1 MGALFRHRYL
11 IFAGVLLAVT
21 IYRLWYSTQLELVG
35 DEGYYWLWSR
45 RLDLAYLDKGPVI
58 AWFIAAGTALFGQT
72 PFGIRF
78 FAVILSSVT
87 GIGIFLLARRLF
99 SDRVGFWALLLAGLA
114 PMFAVGSIL
123 MTIDTP
129 LICFWT
135 FAALAFWWA
144 KDSTRL
150 FPWMLTGVLVGLST
164 LSKYT
169 GAMELVSLAWFC
181 LWHSPSR
188 KHLLNGRFLVLLL
201 VVAVCLVPVVY
212 WNWQHQWPTLRFL
225 THRGAL
231 DEQAHFR
238 PMDVLVFLGGQA
250 GVISPIVFIA
260 FIIALLWPSLKT
272 ADDRGQTRFTLA
284 LFLPLFLLYFFLS
297 FQKASQ
303 PNWPAAAYLGGFI
316 FLAAKWDV
324 LMERAR
330 WARWVAIAGLA
341 VALIETIGLQES
353 KWLNLPPGKDP
364 LDRARGARD
373 LAAQVYGL
381 ETESGA
387 KVVIAGS
394 YMNAALLSFYLPGQ
408 PDTYM
413 PLSSAPYNQLI
424 LWPSYREVHPQEDAI
439 FVTEHNA
446 VPDSVKEDFPTIEP
460 GHVLTIRQ
468 DGRTIRKLY
477 AFVCRRGHEAAKQ
490 AGQVQWRASCKERQ
504 KPGACL

>member
-1 MGALFRHRYL
+1 LEAGANSAGRGGCLGESMSALFRNRYL
-11 IFAGVLLAVT
+11 ILAVVLLAVT
-21 IYRLWYSTQLELVG
+21 LYRLWYTTQLELVG
-35 DEGYYWLWSR
+35 DECYYWLWSR

-72 PFGIRF
+72 VFGIRF
-78 FAVILSSVT
+78 FAVLLSSGT
-87 GIGIFLLARRLF
+87 GIGIFILARRLF

-144 KDSTRL
+144 KDSTRF
-150 FPWMLTGVLVGLST
+150 FPWIVTGLLVGLST

-169 GAMELVSLAWFC
+169 GAMELISFALFC
-181 LWHSPSR
+181 LWHAPSR
-188 KHLLNGRFLVLLL
+188 KHLFNGRFFALLL
-201 VVAVCLVPVVY
+201 VVGLCLIPVIY

-231 DEQAHFR
+231 DEKAHLR
-238 PMDVLVFLGGQA
+238 PLDVLVFLGGQA
-250 GVISPIVFIA
+250 GVVSPVIFIA
-260 FIIALLWPSLKT
+260 LIITLFRPSWRT
-272 ADDRGQTRFTLA
+272 ADDKGQTRLLLS
-284 LFLPLFLLYFFLS
+284 LFFPLFLLYFLLS

-303 PNWPAAAYLGGFI
+303 PNWPAAAYVGGFI
-316 FLAAKWDV
+316 FLAAKWEL

-341 VALIETIGLQES
+341 VALIETVGLQETR
-353 KWLNLPPGKDP
+353 WLNLPPGKDP

-373 LAAQVYGL
+373 LAAQVSAL
-381 ETESGA
+381 QTETGA
-387 KVVIAGS
+387 KTVIAGA
-394 YMNAALLSFYLPGQ
+394 YMTASLLSFYLPGQ

-413 PLSSAPYNQLI
+413 PLSSAPYNQLV
-424 LWPSYREVHPQEDAI
+424 LWPTYREVQPHEDAI
-439 FVTEHNA
+439 FVSETNRI
-446 VPDSVKEDFPTIEP
+446 PNSLKDDFPTIEP
-460 GHVLTIRQ
+460 GRLLTITQ

-477 AFVCRRGHEAAKQ
+477 AFVCRRA
-490 AGQVQWRASCKERQ
+490 R
-504 KPGACL
+504 

>member
-1 MGALFRHRYL
+1 MSALFRNRYL
-11 IFAGVLLAVT
+11 ILGVVLLAVT
-21 IYRLWYSTQLELVG
+21 LYRLWYTTQLELVG

-78 FAVILSSVT
+78 FAVILSSAT

-99 SDRVGFWALLLAGLA
+99 SDRVGFRTLLLAGLA

-150 FPWMLTGVLVGLST
+150 FPWIATGLLVGLST

-169 GAMELVSLAWFC
+169 GAMELVSFAMFC
-181 LWHSPSR
+181 LWQSSSR
-188 KHLLNGRFLVLLL
+188 KHFLNGRFLVLLL
-201 VVAVCLVPVVY
+201 VAGLCLVPVIY

-231 DEQAHFR
+231 DEKAHFR
-238 PMDVLVFLGGQA
+238 PLDVLVFLGGQA
-250 GVISPIVFIA
+250 GVISPVIFIGLIIVLF
-260 FIIALLWPSLKT
+260 WPSLKT
-272 ADDRGQTRFTLA
+272 ADDAGQTRFLLS

-303 PNWPAAAYLGGFI
+303 ANWPAAAYIGGFI
-316 FLAAKWDV
+316 LLAAKWDV
-324 LMERAR
+324 LMERVR
-330 WARWVAIAGLA
+330 WAKWVAVAGLA
-341 VALIETIGLQES
+341 VALIETAGLQET

-373 LAAQVYGL
+373 LAAQVSAL
-381 ETESGA
+381 QTESGGKA
-387 KVVIAGS
+387 VIANS
-394 YMNAALLSFYLPGQ
+394 YMTASLLSFYLPGQ

-424 LWPSYREVHPQEDAI
+424 LWPTYREVHPHDAAI

-446 VPDSVKEDFPTIEP
+446 VPDSLKEDFPAIEP
-460 GHVLTIRQ
+460 AKLLTITQ
-468 DGRTIRKLY
+468 DGRTVRKLY
-477 AFVCRRGHEAAKQ
+477 AFVCKRE
-490 AGQVQWRASCKERQ
+490 ERNEQ
-504 KPGACL
+504 MIPGK

>member
-1 MGALFRHRYL
+1 MSSSTRVPLAQGGPTLFRSRYL
-11 IFAGVLLAVT
+11 VLAVAILAVT
-21 IYRLWYSTQLELVG
+21 LYRLWYSTQLELVG
-35 DEGYYWLWSR
+35 DEAYYWLWSR

-78 FAVILSSVT
+78 FAVILSAAT

-99 SDRVGFWALLLAGLA
+99 SDRVGFWTLLLAGLA

-135 FAALAFWWA
+135 FAALAFWRA
-144 KDSTRL
+144 KDSTRFL
-150 FPWMLTGVLVGLST
+150 PWIVTGLLVGLST

-169 GAMELVSLAWFC
+169 GAMELISFAFFC
-181 LWHSPSR
+181 LWFAPSR
-188 KHLLNGRFLVLLL
+188 KQLLNGRFLVLL
-201 VVAVCLVPVVY
+201 VVVGLCLVPVIY

-231 DEQAHFR
+231 DEKAHIR
-238 PMDVLVFLGGQA
+238 PLDVLTFLGGQA
-250 GVISPIVFIA
+250 GVISPVIFIA
-260 FIIALLWPSLKT
+260 LMVVLFWPSLKT
-272 ADDRGQTRFTLA
+272 ADDDGQSRFLLS

-303 PNWPAAAYLGGFI
+303 ANWPAAAYIGGFI
-316 FLAAKWDV
+316 FLAAKWDL

-330 WARWVAIAGLA
+330 WARWLAIAGLA
-341 VALIETIGLQES
+341 VALIEAVGLQETR
-353 KWLNLPPGKDP
+353 WLNLPPGKDP

-373 LAAQVYGL
+373 LAAQVSAL
-381 ETESGA
+381 EKESGT
-387 KVVIAGS
+387 KVVIANA
-394 YMNAALLSFYLPGQ
+394 YMTASLLSFYLPGQ
-408 PDTYM
+408 PDVYM

-424 LWPSYREVHPQEDAI
+424 LWPTYRQVHPNEDAI
-439 FVTEHNA
+439 FVSETNR
-446 VPDSVKEDFPTIEP
+446 VPNSLRDDLPNIDP
-460 GHVLTIRQ
+460 GKVLTITQ

-477 AFVCRRGHEAAKQ
+477 AFVCRRLSEKPT
-490 AGQVQWRASCKERQ
+490 QVT
-504 KPGACL
+504 PGT

>member
-1 MGALFRHRYL
+1 MSALFRNRYL
-11 IFAGVLLAVT
+11 ILAVVLLAVT
-21 IYRLWYSTQLELVG
+21 LYRLWYATQLELVG

-58 AWFIAAGTALFGQT
+58 AWFIAAGTSWFGQT

-78 FAVILSSVT
+78 FAVLLSSAT

-144 KDSTRL
+144 KDSTR
-150 FPWMLTGVLVGLST
+150 FVPWIVTGLLVGLST

-169 GAMELVSLAWFC
+169 GAMELISLAVFC
-181 LWHSPSR
+181 LWHQPSR
-188 KHLLNGRFLVLLL
+188 KHLFNGRFLALLL
-201 VVAVCLVPVVY
+201 VVGLWLVPVIY

-231 DEQAHFR
+231 DEKAHFR
-238 PMDVLVFLGGQA
+238 PLDVLVFLGGQA
-250 GVISPIVFIA
+250 GVISPVIFIA
-260 FIIALLWPSLKT
+260 LIIALSWPSWQT
-272 ADDRGQTRFTLA
+272 ADDNGQTRFLLS
-284 LFLPLFLLYFFLS
+284 LFFPLFLLYFFLS

-303 PNWPAAAYLGGFI
+303 PNWPAAAYIGGFI

-324 LMERAR
+324 LMQRVR
-330 WARWVAIAGLA
+330 WARWIAIAGLA
-341 VALIETIGLQES
+341 VALIETVGLQETR
-353 KWLNLPPGKDP
+353 WLNLPPGKDP

-373 LAAQVYGL
+373 LAAQVSAL
-381 ETESGA
+381 QTETGA
-387 KVVIAGS
+387 KTIIANA
-394 YMNAALLSFYLPGQ
+394 YMTASLLSFYLPGQ

-413 PLSSAPYNQLI
+413 PLSSAPYNQLV
-424 LWPSYREVHPQEDAI
+424 LWPTYREVHPRDDAI

-446 VPDSVKEDFPTIEP
+446 VPDSLKEDFPTIQP
-460 GHVLTIRQ
+460 SNVLTIRQ

-477 AFVCRRGHEAAKQ
+477 AFVCRRGQESPNQ
-490 AGQVQWRASCKERQ
+490 AV
-504 KPGACL
+504 PGR